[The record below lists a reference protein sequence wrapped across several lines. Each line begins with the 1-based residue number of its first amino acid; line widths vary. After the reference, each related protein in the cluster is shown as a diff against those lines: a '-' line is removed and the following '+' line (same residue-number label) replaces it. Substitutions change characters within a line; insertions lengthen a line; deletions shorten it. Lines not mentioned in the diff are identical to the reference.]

1 MPRDS
6 VVRFA
11 ALVGVILMVAACGA
25 APSPAATAT
34 ASSGGAAASGS
45 AAASS
50 SAVPSASAS
59 RAASPSPSAAV
70 AVNCEKDP
78 KGFDPKKFDLTGAW
92 LGDDDG
98 IYYLRQLG
106 TIVWWNGMSER
117 AGTPAR
123 LGRDFNNV
131 ARGEIKDLAIA
142 VDWADVPRGDILG
155 GGTMNLK
162 VGDDGSG
169 HIQIVKVSETGSGF
183 GNTLWTPCVVR

>member
-1 MPRDS
+1 MPRHTVS
-6 VVRFA
+6 RFA
-11 ALVGVILMVAACGA
+11 VLVAAILVVAACGA
-25 APSPAATAT
+25 APSPAPTT
-34 ASSGGAAASGS
+34 KASSGGAT
-45 AAASS
+45 SS
-50 SAVPSASAS
+50 PSAVPSASAS

-98 IYYLRQLG
+98 IYYLRQVG
-106 TIVWWNGMSER
+106 SVVWWNGMSER

-123 LGRDFNNV
+123 LGRDWNNV
-131 ARGEIKDLAIA
+131 GRGEIKDLSIA
-142 VDWADVPRGDILG
+142 VDWADVPRGGILG

>member
-1 MPRDS
+1 MLKHTVS
-6 VVRFA
+6 RFA
-11 ALVGVILMVAACGA
+11 ALVAAILLVAACGA
-25 APSPAATAT
+25 APSPVATAT
-34 ASSGGAAASGS
+34 KSPGGGAASP
-45 AAASS
+45 

-59 RAASPSPSAAV
+59 RASSPSPSAAA

-98 IYYLRQLG
+98 IYYLRQVG
-106 TIVWWNGMSER
+106 SVVWWNGMSER
-117 AGTPAR
+117 AGSPAR

-131 ARGEIKDLAIA
+131 ARGEVKDLSIA
-142 VDWADVPRGDILG
+142 VEWADVPRGDILG